1 MWGGKKMIN
10 ELIKDAEQRMVKT
23 NDVLKKDYASL
34 RAGRATPS
42 LLDNVQV
49 EYYGSMTPLNQ
60 VANIQTPEA
69 RLLIIQPWDKTIIAD
84 IEKAIMKSELGLTP
98 NNDGIVIRLP
108 IPQLTQERR
117 LEIVKQV
124 KKKAEEAKVGIR
136 NIRRDVNDQIKA
148 LEKDKEVSEDEA
160 KKSQDNVQKIT
171 DKFIKD
177 IDEIASIKE
186 KEIVE
191 L

>member
-1 MWGGKKMIN
+1 MIN